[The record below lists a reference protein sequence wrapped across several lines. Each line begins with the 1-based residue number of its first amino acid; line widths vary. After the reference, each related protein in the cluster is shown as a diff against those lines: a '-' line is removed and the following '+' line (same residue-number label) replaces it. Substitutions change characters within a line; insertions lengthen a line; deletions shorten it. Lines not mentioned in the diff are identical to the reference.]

1 MMFRGIYSLK
11 PYKDRQLSVL
21 ANWLHSKN
29 ISANTVTLSGLISGL
44 LAALWLCVGWIGW
57 GFVFILLSIFADML
71 DGTVARVSRTVS
83 FQGRLFDST
92 SDRIVEIAWIGAL
105 IYIKFLPWWGLVLPL
120 GSMALLFNRLWAYR
134 RQIDTSFI
142 LIARFERMMAV
153 LGIIILP
160 RHWLT
165 YLFFLLVALGT
176 FIANLFIVKALLNQR
191 SAKISAGSGNVQG

>member
-191 SAKISAGSGNVQG
+191 SAKISDGSGNVQG